1 MRRRCLLLALTGNP
15 EVTMLNEPFQGLDS
29 TIVEVETIKRMLV
42 ERAYKTT
49 VIVVKHIMPRALVE
63 NSKTLIRMKLGKIVE
78 IQDNPRQMIQTIETY
93 R

>member
-15 EVTMLNEPFQGLDS
+15 EVLMLNEPFQGLDS
-29 TIVEVETIKRMLV
+29 TTVETIKRMLV

-63 NSKTLIRMKLGKIVE
+63 NSKTLIRMELGKIVE

>member
-1 MRRRCLLLALTGNP
+1 ML
-15 EVTMLNEPFQGLDS
+15 MLNEPFQGLDS
-29 TIVEVETIKRMLV
+29 TTVETIKRMLV

-63 NSKTLIRMKLGKIVE
+63 NSKTLIRMELGKIVE